1 MHCYAEKNSKYS
13 QLSRLN
19 KSCWVIFAFKMTSWV
34 KCQTSCQLFFS
45 RSMNVPQTLCLTESL
60 TFITNYKKI
69 CFISFNTFSDFLTQK
84 LCLLPQKDSV
94 DRSSTGQRGHEVLLS
109 WAQLRKNAF
118 SSTETEEWKRE
129 QMSSSWCIR
138 VEQIINTSGSTFEFC
153 AALLGEV
160 GFTSSS
166 SPVALK
172 TLHKLLLGLPKHFS
186 SY

>member
-1 MHCYAEKNSKYS
+1 MLGHLC
-13 QLSRLN
+13 L
-19 KSCWVIFAFKMTSWV
+19 KMTSLV
-34 KCQTSCQLFFS
+34 KRQTSCQLFSS
-45 RSMNVPQTLCLTESL
+45 RSMNVPQTLCLTESM

-69 CFISFNTFSDFLTQK
+69 CFISLTPLMIFWRTQK
-84 LCLLPQKDSV
+84 LYLLPQKDSV

-160 GFTSSS
+160 GFPSRS

-172 TLHKLLLGLPKHFS
+172 TLHK
-186 SY
+186 